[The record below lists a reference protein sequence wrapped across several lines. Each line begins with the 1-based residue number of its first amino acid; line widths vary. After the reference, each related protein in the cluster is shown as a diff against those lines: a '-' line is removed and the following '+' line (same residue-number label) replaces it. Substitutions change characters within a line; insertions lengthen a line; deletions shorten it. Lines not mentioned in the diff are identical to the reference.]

1 MSAPRSL
8 AQRTVSGVMW
18 TYAGTLLRLCAQIG
32 FTAVLARVLGP
43 TPFGIAGMAVAVL
56 GAASFLAEQ
65 GLGSA
70 LVQRERL
77 DDRQIRIA
85 CTRLMLTGLC
95 LAALGV
101 IGAPWIAAYFKEPR
115 LVMPMQVLSL
125 IFVPSALAVVSG
137 AMLRRSLRF
146 KALQVTQLA
155 SYLGP
160 YGLIGIPLALA
171 GFGVW
176 ALVAA
181 MLGQAVLGALLMF
194 AAARHPVRP
203 LWGGGTAGLSRY
215 GWRTAFSNFLS
226 WLAENLPQFLVGRT
240 FGAAPLG
247 LYNAAY
253 NSVRTP
259 VNFLAGGG
267 IEVLYA
273 AGSRSDEATEFRR
286 RTLTVSAALIGT
298 IFLPTFAA
306 AAALA
311 ETLVLTLYG
320 ADWRAAAELVV
331 PFALAMPALALSG
344 TCSALLGASGQVQRD
359 LAIQALSVALLLVIL
374 LAASHFS
381 LPSVA
386 WSAFAVLLV
395 RAALV
400 SRATLKSVELRWI
413 ELWRAWR
420 VGVLTAIWL
429 TPTLALLDAGLAG
442 IGWPRPVVLLA
453 DVAAGAVL
461 LALGIVVARR
471 WLPPPARWTIAQILR
486 RLPFEASDRLARLFD

>member
-1 MSAPRSL
+1 
-8 AQRTVSGVMW
+8 MW
-18 TYAGTLLRLCAQIG
+18 TYAGTVLRLCAQIG

-43 TPFGIAGMAVAVL
+43 TPFGIAGMGVAVL
-56 GAASFLAEQ
+56 GAASFIADQ

-77 DDRQIRIA
+77 DERLIRIA
-85 CTRLMLTGLC
+85 FTRLMLTGLC

-101 IGAPWIAAYFKEPR
+101 IGAPWIAEYFKEPR

-125 IFVPSALAVVSG
+125 VFIPSALAVVSG
-137 AMLRRSLRF
+137 AVLRRSLRF
-146 KALQVTQLA
+146 KALQTTQLA

-160 YGLIGIPLALA
+160 YGLLGIPMALS

-194 AAARHPVRP
+194 AVARHPVRP

-226 WLAENLPQFLVGRT
+226 WLAENLPQFFVGRA

-273 AGSRSDEATEFRR
+273 AGARSEAATEFRR

-298 IFLPTFAA
+298 VFLPTFAA
-306 AAALA
+306 AAALS

-320 ADWRAAAELVV
+320 ADWRMAAELVV
-331 PFALAMPALALSG
+331 PFALAMPALAFSG
-344 TCSALLGASGQVQRD
+344 TGSALLGASGLVQRD
-359 LAIQALSVALLLVIL
+359 LAIQGLSVVLLLTIL
-374 LAASHFS
+374 LAASRFS
-381 LPSVA
+381 LQSVA

-395 RAALV
+395 RAAFV
-400 SRATLKSVELRWI
+400 SRAVLKSVQLRWI
-413 ELWRAWR
+413 DLLRAWR
-420 VGVLTAIWL
+420 LGALTALWL
-429 TPTLALLDAGLAG
+429 TPVLALLDAGLVRS
-442 IGWPRPVVLLA
+442 GWPRPVVLLV
-453 DVAAGAVL
+453 DVAAGAAL
-461 LALGIVVARR
+461 LAVGTVLARR
-471 WLPPPARWTIAQILR
+471 LLPSAARWTIAQILR
-486 RLPFEASDRLARLFD
+486 RLPFGVFDRWARLFD